1 MRALPVEEIRG
12 DFPLLGREVEG
23 KRIVYLDSAA
33 TSLKPRAVIRAV
45 TDFYEKHT
53 ANVNR
58 GVHFLSLE
66 ASELFDE
73 GRSAVARFLNASPRE
88 IVFTRNAT
96 EAINL
101 VARGLAQEDRVLHT
115 LLEHHSNFLPW
126 RRREGA
132 STAVRLLHDG
142 KLDLADF
149 VSKLAAF
156 RPRLVAVAHVSNAF
170 GVVHPL
176 EEIVRLSHQAGARVL
191 VDGCQSVPHRPI
203 DVKALDLDYLCF
215 SGHKMCGPGG
225 VGVLYG
231 KLSHLE
237 ELAPFVF
244 GGDMVKEVHE
254 SSFALRDV
262 PHRFEAG
269 TPAMEAVIGL
279 GAACRYLERFGL
291 ASIAAHEG
299 SLTAYALERL
309 SRVPGLTLRGPL
321 EPESRGSS
329 VSFTL
334 DGVEANGVA
343 RMLSHRFNI
352 CVRSGFH
359 CAQPA
364 HEALG
369 SPPTVRASYYL
380 YNTKAEIDLLADAL
394 DRISSQL
401 GA

>member
-1 MRALPVEEIRG
+1 MTLPVHELRR
-12 DFPLLGREVEG
+12 DFPLLEREVEG
-23 KRIVYLDSAA
+23 RPIVYLDSAA

-45 TDFYEKHT
+45 TDFYERHT

-73 GRSAVARFLNASPRE
+73 GRGEVARFLNASPRE

-96 EAINL
+96 EGINL
-101 VARGLAQEDRVLHT
+101 IARSLAPDERVLHT
-115 LLEHHSNFLPW
+115 LLEHHSNFVPW

-132 STAVRLLHDG
+132 SQAVTVLPDG
-142 KLDLADF
+142 RLDLADF
-149 VSKLAAF
+149 ERKLHAF
-156 RPRLVAVAHVSNAF
+156 RPGLVAVAHISNAF
-170 GVVHPL
+170 GVVHPI
-176 EEIVRLSHQAGARVL
+176 EQIVRLSHEAGARVL

-203 DVKALDLDYLCF
+203 DVQALDCDFLCF

-231 KLSHLE
+231 KLSLLE
-237 ELAPFVF
+237 ALPPLTF

-254 SSFALRDV
+254 LDFALRDV

-269 TPAMEAVIGL
+269 TPAIEAVIGL
-279 GAACRYLERFGL
+279 SAACRYLGRVPLE
-291 ASIAAHEG
+291 AIAAHER
-299 SLTAYALERL
+299 SLTAHALERL
-309 SRVPGLTLRGPL
+309 SRIRRLTLRGPL

-329 VSFTL
+329 VSFTIE
-334 DGVEANGVA
+334 GVEANGVA

-380 YNTKAEIDLLADAL
+380 YNTEAEIDLLAEAL
-394 DRISSQL
+394 DQVSSLL